1 MALGLTQP
9 LTEMSTRNISWG
21 YRWPVRRADNLTT
34 FMCWLSWNLGTS
46 ISWNPQGLSRPIMGL
61 LCLCLYLQWHS
72 NWGAQNT
79 LSHSS
84 VVQDSESSGTWCCHW
99 ACSSQPCQAVL
110 FISLPS
116 IRSHYNTSKRLE
128 LLPQW
133 CNISQETWLFYLG
146 TFSVYFRR
154 SSAIFLASI
163 STCFCRRTSRSFSI
177 TVTRSFFRTKTGFRR
192 GPVSS
197 SESGTK

>member
-1 MALGLTQP
+1 MFKVHWQASKQTHCLWTCFL
-9 LTEMSTRNISWG
+9 S
-21 YRWPVRRADNLTT
+21 
-34 FMCWLSWNLGTS
+34 LSWSCTRQTTSYMTIICHSITLTPMLNVLQNQKHMAVICNGVVTGGGTRHKVSQQCCSRLLSLLGHDAVTGHVVPNCVEQSSS
-46 ISWNPQGLSRPIMGL
+46 ISLS
-61 LCLCLYLQWHS
+61 
-72 NWGAQNT
+72 
-79 LSHSS
+79 
-84 VVQDSESSGTWCCHW
+84 
-99 ACSSQPCQAVL
+99 
-110 FISLPS
+110 S
-116 IRSHYNTSKRLE
+116 IWSHYSTSKHLE

-163 STCFCRRTSRSFSI
+163 STCFCRRVSRSFSI